1 MYRPAVFLSGV
12 GMRVVGNRLHDSP
25 HAAVIFY
32 GCDHLLASN
41 EVARVCNDSNDCG
54 AFYSGQGWLHRGN
67 RIVGNH
73 FHDIIGRGGN
83 YTRTIYIDDGSAQ
96 YEIVGNLFERCTWAV
111 FLGGGRENVI
121 TNNVFVDC
129 PSALYVDARGCG
141 WMKPHI
147 DERLSEI
154 RSKGTLL
161 DIPLKSGVYAERYPA
176 VRDLPG
182 KDPYSP
188 VLNVIA
194 HNRFVRG
201 KAEWIEKYG
210 FPDIRKSERWW
221 RSGLSDAK
229 LAELGTFAD
238 NTVDNR
244 GLDPLHGQINV
255 SK

>member
-1 MYRPAVFLSGV
+1 
-12 GMRVVGNRLHDSP
+12 
-25 HAAVIFY
+25 
-32 GCDHLLASN
+32 
-41 EVARVCNDSNDCG
+41 
-54 AFYSGQGWLHRGN
+54 
-67 RIVGNH
+67 
-73 FHDIIGRGGN
+73 
-83 YTRTIYIDDGSAQ
+83 
-96 YEIVGNLFERCTWAV
+96 
-111 FLGGGRENVI
+111 
-121 TNNVFVDC
+121 
-129 PSALYVDARGCG
+129 
-141 WMKPHI
+141 MKPHI